1 MKPLN
6 RKSAFSVFAVVETI
20 ITLLL
25 IVSWGMGKLSHL
37 TFMLSLFTILF
48 LSLAAVVFILYKYP
62 ATTAEKGGFDPDTVH
77 VGRTREGT
85 ICEVITGLIIAAAW
99 IIALATHFFIG
110 EDGGILYKEF
120 FYMLLFTLMIVVA
133 LIDTYTPSDLHLAGK
148 LTNAKQVALAVRMN
162 RIMAL
167 LLAMLLIT
175 WVIPKWHY
183 NWLAI
188 CWLAL
193 AFGVFIVFRILIH
206 KAK

>member
-25 IVSWGMGKLSHL
+25 IVFWGMGKLSHL
-37 TFMLSLFTILF
+37 TFVLSLFTILF
-48 LSLAAVVFILYKYP
+48 LSLVAVVFILYKYP
-62 ATTAEKGGFDPDTVH
+62 ATTAEKGGFDPDKVH

-85 ICEVITGLIIAAAW
+85 IYEVITGLIIAAAW
-99 IIALATHFFIG
+99 IIALATQFFIG

-120 FYMLLFTLMIVVA
+120 FYMLLFTLMIVVT
-133 LIDTYTPSDLHLAGK
+133 LIDMYTPRDLHLAGK

-162 RIMAL
+162 RILALLIAL
-167 LLAMLLIT
+167 LLVSC
-175 WVIPKWHY
+175 VIPQWHN
-183 NWLAI
+183 NWFAI